1 MAYSITSPRDGK
13 AMNCMDEDA
22 RLRNVAE
29 RPGARKP
36 RGAIRLDQVV
46 RELVDEQIFPKQARF
61 SQVAE
66 VWSQLLP
73 AQLAGHCEIVEL
85 SGGQLDVQVDS
96 PSYMYELQLCS
107 SELLKELQRQCPKA
121 RLTRI
126 KLVVA

>member
-1 MAYSITSPRDGK
+1 
-13 AMNCMDEDA
+13 MDEDT
-22 RLRNVAE
+22 RLHNAAAWR
-29 RPGARKP
+29 GARKP
-36 RGAIRLDQVV
+36 RGAVRLDQAV
-46 RELVDEQIFPKQARF
+46 RELVDEQIFPRQARF

-73 AQLAGHCEIVEL
+73 AQLAGHCEIVDL

-96 PSYMYELQLCS
+96 PSYTYELQLCS

-126 KLVVA
+126 KFVVA

>member
-1 MAYSITSPRDGK
+1 
-13 AMNCMDEDA
+13 MDRNA
-22 RLRNVAE
+22 RSYNVAE
-29 RPGARKP
+29 QPGVRNS
-36 RGAIRLDQVV
+36 RGAIRLDQAV
-46 RELVDEQIFPKQARF
+46 RELVDEQISPLQARY

-66 VWSQLLP
+66 AWSQLLP

-85 SGGQLDVQVDS
+85 SGGQLDVRVDS

-126 KLVVA
+126 KFVVA

>member
-1 MAYSITSPRDGK
+1 
-13 AMNCMDEDA
+13 MDEDT
-22 RLRNVAE
+22 RLRNAVE
-29 RPGARKP
+29 WRRARNSY
-36 RGAIRLDQVV
+36 RTVRLDQAV
-46 RELVDEQIFPKQARF
+46 RELVDEQILPRQARF
-61 SQVAE
+61 SRVAD

-73 AQLAGHCEIVEL
+73 AQLARHCEIVDL

-107 SELLKELQRQCPKA
+107 SALLQELQRQCPKA

>member
-1 MAYSITSPRDGK
+1 
-13 AMNCMDEDA
+13 
-22 RLRNVAE
+22 
-29 RPGARKP
+29 
-36 RGAIRLDQVV
+36 VV
-46 RELVDEQIFPKQARF
+46 RELVDEQIFPKQVRF

-66 VWSQLLP
+66 VWSRLLP
-73 AQLAGHCEIVEL
+73 AQLAGHCKIVEL